1 MLDYT
6 GRCAQT
12 HTHKDQ
18 SLEAHAAT
26 SAYTHTERQIPT
38 LIDLPVSSDLPLVS
52 LKELE
57 WLPACLYFLNLSMT
71 RQALQHTSTNR
82 HTHTHTYIYI
92 YIRPRF
98 TAECQSVVAI
108 VTAATWGLSTGF
120 IKNLTSVSL
129 ASLLSC
135 YFPPMIRDV
144 TIPQRRPGHFVRT
157 QSHPTCRCCLTWA
170 CRGWWWWRWWPAR
183 RTQPPWQ
190 PWWASRPAGCLLGRQ
205 TKEKYICSACTA
217 LHVH

>member
-82 HTHTHTYIYI
+82 HTHIYI
-92 YIRPRF
+92 HIHSPQIHCRM
-98 TAECQSVVAI
+98 SV
-108 VTAATWGLSTGF
+108 GCCHSNSCNLGPLHRLHKEPNKCFLGF
-120 IKNLTSVSL
+120 PAFMLFSPHDQR
-129 ASLLSC
+129 C
-135 YFPPMIRDV
+135 YNP
-144 TIPQRRPGHFVRT
+144 
-157 QSHPTCRCCLTWA
+157 
-170 CRGWWWWRWWPAR
+170 
-183 RTQPPWQ
+183 
-190 PWWASRPAGCLLGRQ
+190 
-205 TKEKYICSACTA
+205 SA
-217 LHVH
+217 